1 MSIKVGINTVID
13 DSRNA
18 TFNNLTVSG
27 TFSGGGDA
35 ESKPELIR
43 TEADGVEFTSG
54 SSPSGPLGGTW
65 TFVFD
70 SAILKGTGG
79 NIVWRFGSASGTVVD
94 TISILDARATINS
107 DAEANRLVVGPISLR
122 ARVPDVGDNVY
133 ITIEAGVVRNSALG
147 TPSESITLYYNVP
160 STLSLGWGYAGGQ
173 YFSNDGRRRYVMG
186 LGADSTGTT
195 NWGDRNGNALT
206 SQRERNAAAAALTL
220 QNYNFG
226 PLCYINPSCN
236 TVNNAINPCKQ
247 YITPS
252 ADLDQL
258 YWTNSNV
265 GNSNSSAYGWRWQG
279 GLSSQNVNNS
289 ANLKL
294 KPYACICCNCW

>member
-54 SSPSGPLGGTW
+54 SSPSSPLGETW

-94 TISILDARATINS
+94 TISILDSTKVSINS

-147 TPSESITLYYNVP
+147 TPNETINLYYNVP

-173 YFSNDGRRRYVMG
+173 YFYTDSNRRYVMG
-186 LGADSTGTT
+186 LGMDGTGWSSW
-195 NWGDRNGNALT
+195 NDRNGNALT

-252 ADLDQL
+252 ADSDQL
-258 YWTNSNV
+258 YWTN
-265 GNSNSSAYGWRWQG
+265 NSNSNYNAVAWKLG
-279 GLSSQNVNNS
+279 GNTTNVNSNS
-289 ANLKL
+289 QLVKLKL
-294 KPYACICCNCW
+294 YACICCNCW

>member
-43 TEADGVEFTSG
+43 TEIDGNEFTSG
-54 SSPSGPLGGTW
+54 SSPPGPLGATW
-65 TFVFD
+65 TFIFD

-94 TISILDARATINS
+94 TISILDSRATINT
-107 DAEANRLVVGPISLR
+107 DAEANRLVVGPINLR

-173 YFSNDGRRRYVMG
+173 YFCSDSRRRYVMG
-186 LGADSTGTT
+186 LGADSTVTT
-195 NWGDRNGNALT
+195 NWGDSNGDALEY
-206 SQRERNAAAAALTL
+206 QRDRNAAAAALTT

-226 PLCYINPSCN
+226 ALTYLNPSCGL
-236 TVNNAINPCKQ
+236 VNNTINPCKQ

-252 ADLDQL
+252 ADPDQL

-265 GNSNSSAYGWRWQG
+265 GNANNLAYGWRLG
-279 GLSSQNVNNS
+279 GNLSSQNINNCQ
-289 ANLKL
+289 AKVKL
-294 KPYACICCNCW
+294 YACICCNCW